1 MTCFMEKD
9 GKKQKEAGK
18 AQIKKAIPT
27 YLRRYRTLQHNTVH
41 WSESYSDKN
50 YNEIH
55 GWLRAEASLRFCG
68 QLVSALLR
76 RLLIAITLTFN

>member
-1 MTCFMEKD
+1 MEKD
-9 GKKQKEAGK
+9 GKKQKEAAK

-41 WSESYSDKN
+41 WSESYSDKI

-55 GWLRAEASLRFCG
+55 G
-68 QLVSALLR
+68 
-76 RLLIAITLTFN
+76 

>member
-1 MTCFMEKD
+1 MEKD

-55 GWLRAEASLRFCG
+55 G
-68 QLVSALLR
+68 
-76 RLLIAITLTFN
+76 